1 MNDTRRFIIS
11 FTLQKKHLSAC
22 GYAEVGIV
30 ISPYNNPMKE
40 EEMMKLVHAAKNFFE
55 MYLGAM
61 QVNICSAIIIIK
73 L

>member
-1 MNDTRRFIIS
+1 MKWRFNIG
-11 FTLQKKHLSAC
+11 FRLQKKHLSAC

-40 EEMMKLVHAAKNFFE
+40 EEMIKLLHAAKDLFE
-55 MYLGAM
+55 MCLGAM
-61 QVNICSAIIIIK
+61 QVNICPAIIK